1 MAGFFYWNML
11 NVDILI
17 SFLVASTA
25 LAFAPGPDNI
35 FVLVQSVTHGVKYGV
50 ATVFGLITGCLIH
63 TSLVAFGVSALIGKN
78 EHLFFILKLFGA
90 IYMVYLAYRVYISK
104 AGISFDSS
112 DTPSKGL
119 LQLYKQ
125 GFIMNVLNP
134 KVSLFFLA
142 LFPGFLFS
150 DRIPVVNQFFILGFL
165 FMLVTLVVFSLIAI
179 MAGFI
184 SNYLKNNTRTPL
196 VIKWLQIVV
205 FISIAIFILLAD
217 K

>member
-1 MAGFFYWNML
+1 MNT
-11 NVDILI
+11 DIVI
-17 SFLVASTA
+17 SFLIASTA

-35 FVLVQSVTHGVKYGV
+35 YVLVQSVSNGIKYGL
-50 ATVFGLITGCLIH
+50 ATVFGLVTGCLVH

-78 EHLFFILKLFGA
+78 EELFFMLKLFGA
-90 IYMVYLAYRVYISK
+90 IYMVYLAYRVYKSK
-104 AGISFDSS
+104 AGISFDNAGI
-112 DTPSKGL
+112 PSKGL
-119 LQLYKQ
+119 LQLYRQ

-150 DRIPVVNQFFILGFL
+150 NTIPVVNQFFVLGFL
-165 FMLVTLVVFSLIAI
+165 FMLVTLVVFSLIAV

-184 SNYLKNNTRTPL
+184 SDFLKGNTRAPL
-196 VIKWLQIVV
+196 VIKWLQIIV
-205 FISIAIFILLAD
+205 FIGIAIFILLAD

>member
-1 MAGFFYWNML
+1 L
-11 NVDILI
+11 NTDIVI
-17 SFLVASTA
+17 SFLIASTA

-35 FVLVQSVTHGVKYGV
+35 YVLVQSVSNGIKYGL
-50 ATVFGLITGCLIH
+50 ATVFGLVTGCLVH

-78 EHLFFILKLFGA
+78 EELFFMLKLFGA
-90 IYMVYLAYRVYISK
+90 IYMVYLAYRVYKSK
-104 AGISFDSS
+104 AGISFDNAGI
-112 DTPSKGL
+112 PSKGL
-119 LQLYKQ
+119 LQLYRQ

-150 DRIPVVNQFFILGFL
+150 NTIPVVNQFFVLGFL
-165 FMLVTLVVFSLIAI
+165 FMLVTLVVFSLIAV

-184 SNYLKNNTRTPL
+184 SDFLKGNTRAPL
-196 VIKWLQIVV
+196 VIKWLQIIV
-205 FISIAIFILLAD
+205 FIGIAIFILLAD

>member
-1 MAGFFYWNML
+1 MNT
-11 NVDILI
+11 DIVI
-17 SFLVASTA
+17 SFLIASTA

-35 FVLVQSVTHGVKYGV
+35 YVLVQSVSNGIKYGL
-50 ATVFGLITGCLIH
+50 ATVFGLVTGCLVH

-78 EHLFFILKLFGA
+78 EELFFMLKLFGA
-90 IYMVYLAYRVYISK
+90 IYMVYLAYRVYKSK
-104 AGISFDSS
+104 AGISFDNAGI
-112 DTPSKGL
+112 PSKGL
-119 LQLYKQ
+119 LQLYRQ

-150 DRIPVVNQFFILGFL
+150 NTIPVVNQFFVLGFL
-165 FMLVTLVVFSLIAI
+165 FMLVTLVVFSLIAV

-184 SNYLKNNTRTPL
+184 SDFLKGNTRAPL
-196 VIKWLQIVV
+196 VIKWLQIIV
-205 FISIAIFILLAD
+205 FIGIAIFILMAD

>member
-1 MAGFFYWNML
+1 MNT
-11 NVDILI
+11 DIVI
-17 SFLVASTA
+17 SFLIASTA

-35 FVLVQSVTHGVKYGV
+35 FVLVQSVSNGIKYGL
-50 ATVFGLITGCLIH
+50 ATVFGLVTGCLVH

-78 EHLFFILKLFGA
+78 EELFFMLKLFGA
-90 IYMVYLAYRVYISK
+90 IYMVYLAYRVYKSK
-104 AGISFDSS
+104 AGISFDNAGI
-112 DTPSKGL
+112 PSKGL
-119 LQLYKQ
+119 LQLYRQ

-150 DRIPVVNQFFILGFL
+150 NTIPVVNQFFVLGFL
-165 FMLVTLVVFSLIAI
+165 FMLVTLVVFSLIAV

-184 SNYLKNNTRTPL
+184 SDFLKGNTRAPL
-196 VIKWLQIVV
+196 VIKWLQIIV
-205 FISIAIFILLAD
+205 FIGIAIFILLAD